1 MVIEEHSIV
10 VVVVVVVLMML
21 MKKKIYFEKI
31 HQGYYLFDFDISQLF
46 LLYEFFGQNKHF
58 VN

>member
-1 MVIEEHSIV
+1 MEQSIV
-10 VVVVVVVLMML
+10 VVVVVVL
-21 MKKKIYFEKI
+21 MKKKYFEKI
-31 HQGYYLFDFDISQLF
+31 HQDYYLFDFDISQLF